1 MSAHEPALCAL
12 PACPECDAYGLG
24 YTHGKAKLAD
34 EVRWTLRDKRGHAA
48 GCGCAPCVLIADVL
62 EAALAVSVRPAVLDA
77 DGHTRDCAGPGCG
90 ATCGCPCH
98 VGERP

>member
-12 PACPECDAYGLG
+12 PACPECDAYGL
-24 YTHGKAKLAD
+24 
-34 EVRWTLRDKRGHAA
+34 ES
-48 GCGCAPCVLIADVL
+48 
-62 EAALAVSVRPAVLDA
+62 ALAVSVRPAVLDA